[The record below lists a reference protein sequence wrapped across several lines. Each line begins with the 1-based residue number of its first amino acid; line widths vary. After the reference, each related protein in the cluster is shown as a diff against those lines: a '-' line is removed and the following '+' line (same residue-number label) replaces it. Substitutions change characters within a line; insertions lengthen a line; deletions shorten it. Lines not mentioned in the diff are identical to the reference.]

1 MPYNAGRKL
10 GRQPDDETELLGR
23 VGPSGHASP
32 TAGMLGT
39 AQPTTG
45 GSGGSGSQSENFVSF
60 GRWLGLNKAGAD
72 AQAARLTGDTQ
83 KQGDANQRNAAV
95 ASNNFATGVAAGTN
109 RFQTPNVLPPKPAAV
124 TPEPVAVSKGPGL
137 EATPTRSAPAP
148 KPQQPP
154 PPTPMTA
161 GGLLPA
167 QSSVM
172 APTSQMTLGPTPSTR
187 EQVAAQA
194 RQEYTGPTSLSESNP
209 GWAGIMEAARR
220 NSNAAIGNTTQ
231 EGRQAELAKVYG
243 GDAAQMGAPTSYNSR
258 LDAAMAGV
266 AGGDAFDQQK
276 ERFGGQA
283 ADFEAKDA
291 RSKEMADRAAV
302 DSHNAGGQYAAWLR
316 NNPVKAPEGPKE
328 KAPIIIGAAPGVGST
343 SSTIGATQNSIANAH
358 TGIGPNGQGYADQRQ
373 MYIGQFAN
381 SGDIEASDAIAS
393 MTDAEFA
400 DWINEQMNTSHGDGT
415 TSTLGNKIVG
425 ADEWLKKHRGGS

>member
-39 AQPTTG
+39 AQSTTG

-95 ASNNFATGVAAGTN
+95 ASNSFATGVAAGTN
-109 RFQTPNVLPPKPAAV
+109 RFQTPNVLPPKPVAA

-167 QSSVM
+167 QPSVM
-172 APTSQMTLGPTPSTR
+172 APTSQMTLGPTPTTR

-220 NSNAAIGNTTQ
+220 NSNAAVGNTTQ

-266 AGGDAFDQQK
+266 AGGNAFDQQK

-291 RSKEMADRAAV
+291 RSKERADRAAV

-316 NNPVKAPEGPKE
+316 NNPVKAPDAPKG
-328 KAPIIIGAAPGVGST
+328 PIIIGAAPGVGST
-343 SSTIGATQNSIANAH
+343 SSTVGNAPGAETRESTTTNVNYQLGGDYSDTINQMTPDELAEFSSMFYDGH
-358 TGIGPNGQGYADQRQ
+358 TGILGQVSDEDRKRWAAWLSD
-373 MYIGQFAN
+373 FE
-381 SGDIEASDAIAS
+381 SKKKEASA
-393 MTDAEFA
+393 
-400 DWINEQMNTSHGDGT
+400 
-415 TSTLGNKIVG
+415 K
-425 ADEWLKKHRGGS
+425 GGK